1 MFGCTAFLAVVINLL
16 PYFFSGETA
25 KFFAGLSLMLADTIP
40 SSPHSIMKRQIY
52 YALNSFT
59 PTTSIIFVIFVPV
72 GICLAAFNSVYVFRH
87 DAENKPRKITS
98 VILVLC
104 CLLIPSMLQFT
115 FLTKHY
121 WEHYAQMFTPFAAI
135 NVGWLLTLPRPN
147 MPTFSGLSDQGNK
160 YIINFFIVVGTIGLF
175 QGEIL
180 KDLKL
185 TLALVSKTDVAN
197 GNEIRSLDSFKE
209 FKKHGF
215 FAPYSMKIHW
225 LSKESRYGFPH
236 QAHTRHIER
245 GRWEN
250 VAIPPEFHFPKTS
263 REYCE
268 KLMTL
273 EAKFVI
279 VPRGSVLNACLDSK
293 KIKILAL

>member
-25 KFFAGLSLMLADTIP
+25 KFFAGLSLIFGRHYTFVTTFDYG
-40 SSPHSIMKRQIY
+40 QIY

-72 GICLAAFNSVYVFRH
+72 DICLAAFNSVYVFRH

-147 MPTFSGLSDQGNK
+147 MTFSGLSDQGNK
-160 YIINFFIVVGTIGLF
+160 YMIIFIVVGTIGLF

-197 GNEIRSLDSFKE
+197 GN
-209 FKKHGF
+209 
-215 FAPYSMKIHW
+215 
-225 LSKESRYGFPH
+225 
-236 QAHTRHIER
+236 
-245 GRWEN
+245 N
-250 VAIPPEFHFPKTS
+250 
-263 REYCE
+263 
-268 KLMTL
+268 
-273 EAKFVI
+273 
-279 VPRGSVLNACLDSK
+279 
-293 KIKILAL
+293 